1 MRSINIILAGVLLW
15 SLACEDEQIEF
26 ENPLDLYEGDVPA
39 LVFNPNKIDIS
50 VGDSTQVGVY
60 VLEAADVSGV
70 HAQIQYDTT
79 KLSVSS
85 VTVGSFFVSDQAPI
99 FIFQNQGGT
108 LDIFSYYLGSDKS
121 VTGTGIIGTVTFN
134 AKVPGNSEIKFTT
147 QSELVDPSDQPI
159 EIRSLG
165 QGVINAQ

>member
-39 LVFNPNKIDIS
+39 LVFNPNQIDIS

-85 VTVGSFFVSDQAPI
+85 VTVGSFLYRTRHPYLFLRTKAAPW
-99 FIFQNQGGT
+99 
-108 LDIFSYYLGSDKS
+108 
-121 VTGTGIIGTVTFN
+121 TF
-134 AKVPGNSEIKFTT
+134 F
-147 QSELVDPSDQPI
+147 PI
-159 EIRSLG
+159 T
-165 QGVINAQ
+165 